1 MTQLKDKKKKE
12 TVSEKDQMAD
22 LSNTVFKTSLDAQ
35 RTKVRYAK
43 VKKIMYKWSRSINE
57 ETDYLKSNQKEIH
70 VLKYTIK
77 KKKKQKTKSLEG
89 RRWRWIW
96 AGRRGYQW
104 TERYDIWN
112 WVWGTENK
120 EKKTWT
126 QKMRPVRYHQMGQY
140 TNGTP

>member
-43 VKKIMYKWSRSINE
+43 VKKIMYKWSRNINE
-57 ETDYLKSNQKEIH
+57 ETEYLKSNQKEIH

-77 KKKKQKTKSLEG
+77 KKQKKTK
-89 RRWRWIW
+89 
-96 AGRRGYQW
+96 
-104 TERYDIWN
+104 N
-112 WVWGTENK
+112 
-120 EKKTWT
+120 
-126 QKMRPVRYHQMGQY
+126 
-140 TNGTP
+140 